1 MDYGKLYTEGSLA
14 RYGISLGT
22 LGMNEVAPDEV
33 ALAPKD
39 HGAEFKC
46 SHDSLAWL
54 RCHSI
59 AL

>member
-1 MDYGKLYTEGSLA
+1 MDYAEGSLA